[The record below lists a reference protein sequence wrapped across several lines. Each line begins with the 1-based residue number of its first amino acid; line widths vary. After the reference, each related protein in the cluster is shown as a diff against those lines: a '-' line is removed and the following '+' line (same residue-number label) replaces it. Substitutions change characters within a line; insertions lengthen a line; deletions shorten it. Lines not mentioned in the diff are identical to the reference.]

1 MNSRSIRFRLTVWQ
15 ATLFTAVFVLLGTLL
30 YVQLRHYLDHSLLDT
45 QSRRARQIAATLL
58 GKAGGN
64 DERLAAQ
71 IEGLY
76 APELSDRFI
85 RLTRGDGSVFYL
97 SGSPQ
102 DHAFEPADV
111 PLARPPF
118 TRESARRQSL
128 PGGRVLLIA
137 AVPGNLAGGASCLV
151 EVGIDGAPVEI
162 MLNRLLLLLGLG
174 LPIVVAVAAAGGY
187 GLVQSALDPVAGMAR
202 KAELITQHNLTERL
216 PVVRSGDEL
225 ERLSL
230 SLNHMIQRLDEAFQ
244 QSKRFVADA
253 SHELR
258 TPLTILRG
266 ELEELAGDAALAA
279 GQRERIGSLL
289 EEAER
294 LTRIVEQLLT
304 ISRLDAGEAQAEA
317 VTFDLAALAIATA
330 EQMAQL
336 AEDRRISVNCT
347 AEGRVM
353 VEGDRARLKQVVVNL
368 LDNAVKY
375 TPVGG
380 EISLRVAAQGGMAL
394 LEVTDTGIGIPESA
408 LPHVFERFFRVDQA
422 RSREPD
428 GAGLG
433 LAIVKA
439 ICQAHGGE
447 AEAES
452 APGRGSRFRVRLPR
466 AA

>member
-1 MNSRSIRFRLTVWQ
+1 MNTRSIRFRLTAWQ
-15 ATLFTAVFVLLGTLL
+15 ATLFTAVFVLLGSLL
-30 YVQLRHYLDHSLLDT
+30 YVQLQHYLDKSLLDT

-58 GKAGGN
+58 GRAGGS
-64 DERLAAQ
+64 DARLAAQ
-71 IEGLY
+71 IEALY

-85 RLTRGDGSVFYL
+85 RLTRGDGSVLYV
-97 SGSPQ
+97 SGPPK
-102 DHAFEPADV
+102 DLAFDPADV

-118 TRESARRQSL
+118 ATESARRQRL
-128 PGGRVLLIA
+128 PGERVLLIA
-137 AVPGNLAGGASCLV
+137 AVPGTLAGGETCLV
-151 EVGIDGAPVEI
+151 EVGTDGAPVEI
-162 MLNRLLLLLGLG
+162 MLSRLLLLLGLG

-187 GLVQSALDPVAGMAR
+187 VLVQSALEPVAGMAR

-216 PVVRSGDEL
+216 PVARSADEL

-266 ELEELAGDAALAA
+266 ELEELAGDSALAA
-279 GQRERIGSLL
+279 DQRERIGSLL

-317 VTFDLAALAIATA
+317 VTCDLAGLAVSTA

-336 AEDRRISVNCT
+336 AEDRRIAVTCE
-347 AEGRVM
+347 AEGPVL
-353 VEGDRARLKQVVVNL
+353 VQGDRARLKQVVVNL

-380 EISLRVAAQGGMAL
+380 EITLRVSVQGGTAV
-394 LEVTDTGIGIPESA
+394 LEVADTGIGIPAEA
-408 LPHVFERFFRVDQA
+408 LPHVFERFFRVDQS
-422 RSREPD
+422 RSRDPD

-439 ICQAHGGE
+439 ICLAHGGG

-452 APGRGSRFRVRLPR
+452 VPGRGSRFRVRLPLI
-466 AA
+466 A